1 MKNGDAPKL
10 FDERLSGPEALAML
24 DLLERKI
31 SECQDIAKHLRAGL
45 ADMSGMD
52 KVELPKTAD
61 PVRAALV
68 YFDSKHKQTI
78 HAPASIAWGKD
89 NVIMRR
95 IVSQYNGQT
104 ERLIDEFFALAGHD
118 DYLDRMGYTPQSF
131 AAKVPALLARLN
143 LAPRMAGVTRNTADN
158 TRTAERAANIIR
170 QHAR

>member
-10 FDERLSGPEALAML
+10 FDERLSGPEALAMI
-24 DLLERKI
+24 DAAIAE
-31 SECQDIAKHLRAGL
+31 SEKQTARLKTLRAGL
-45 ADMSGMD
+45 IDLQGMD
-52 KVELPKTAD
+52 TIDLPKTAD